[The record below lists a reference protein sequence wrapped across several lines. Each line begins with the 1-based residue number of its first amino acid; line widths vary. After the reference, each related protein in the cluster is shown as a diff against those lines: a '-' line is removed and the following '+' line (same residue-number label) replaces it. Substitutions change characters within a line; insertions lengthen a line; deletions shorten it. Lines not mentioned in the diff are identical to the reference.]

1 MREEITT
8 NSTDRKRIMEYSEQ
22 LYASKFGNFHKREK
36 LLGRHKIPKLIQ
48 EETDNLIAL
57 YLLNKLNV

>member
-22 LYASKFGNFHKREK
+22 LYGSKFGSFDKKKK
-36 LLGRHKIPKLIQ
+36 LLGRHKILKLNQ

-57 YLLNKLNV
+57 CLLNKLNV

>member
-1 MREEITT
+1 
-8 NSTDRKRIMEYSEQ
+8 MEYSEQ